1 MSSDASARP
10 AAPAMVSATAS
21 SLRRSLSLFDLVLY
35 GIVIISPISPAPF
48 FGILT
53 EDGRGHAPTA
63 ILIAMLAML
72 PTAISYGRMAYAY
85 PSAGS
90 AFVYVGRELTSVL
103 GYLTGWAMLMDYL
116 LAPLV
121 SVIWMSEQA
130 HILVPIVPYGA
141 WVTIFAGVFT
151 AITSRGIAVSAKVN
165 VILTL
170 ALAVVVGIFVI
181 ASGVY
186 IATQAHSGIA
196 WSRPFYDPTTW
207 RWSAVASATSLAM
220 LTYIGFDAI
229 STLAEETRNPRR
241 NIPLATVLTCVAVG
255 AVSILEVYAAQLV
268 WPAWQHYPN
277 LDTAFTYV
285 AQRAWAPLYSVMGM
299 AIMVSFLGVGISA
312 QIAVARLMYSMGR
325 SRALPSRPF
334 GTISPTTRIPRNN
347 VLIVGV
353 LAWGGALTM
362 PLAAGSQTA
371 YDLGANLV
379 NFGALLAFM
388 GVNLAAFVR
397 YFVRAS
403 KRRSLDGIVPAIG
416 FVICLL
422 LWCNLSVRARVLGL
436 AWTGIGMAVGA
447 LRTGWF
453 RSRSID
459 FDASDD
465 AL

>member
-1 MSSDASARP
+1 MRGETAATPKALAGESAG
-10 AAPAMVSATAS
+10 AAG
-21 SLRRSLSLFDLVLY
+21 LRRSLSLFDLILY
-35 GIVIISPISPAPF
+35 GIVIISPVSPAPF

-53 EDGRGHAPTA
+53 QDGRGHAPTA

-90 AFVYVGRELTSVL
+90 AFVYVGRELTSAL

-130 HILVPIVPYGA
+130 HILLPTIPYGA
-141 WVTIFAGVFT
+141 WVTIFAAVFT
-151 AITSRGIAVSAKVN
+151 ALTSRGIAVSAKVN
-165 VILTL
+165 AILTV
-170 ALAVVVGIFVI
+170 ALAIVVGVFVI

-186 IATQAHSGIA
+186 IATHARSGIP
-196 WSRPFYDPTTW
+196 WSRPFYDPKTW
-207 RWSAVASATSLAM
+207 EWSAVARATSLAM

-241 NIPLATVLTCVAVG
+241 NVPLATVLTCVAVG
-255 AVSILEVYAAQLV
+255 AVSILEVYAGELV

-312 QIAVARLMYSMGR
+312 QIAVARLMYCMGR
-325 SRALPSRPF
+325 SRALPPIPF
-334 GTISPTTRIPRNN
+334 GMISPATRIPRNN
-347 VLIVGV
+347 ILIVGV
-353 LAWGGALTM
+353 LAWGGAITM
-362 PLAAGSQTA
+362 PVVAGNQTA

-403 KRRSLDGIVPAIG
+403 NRRALDGVVPAIG
-416 FVICLL
+416 FVICLM
-422 LWCNLSVRARVLGL
+422 LWCNLSARARVLGL
-436 AWTGIGMAVGA
+436 AWTGVGVAIGA

-453 RSRSID
+453 RNRSID
-459 FDASDD
+459 FDAPD
-465 AL
+465 AGL